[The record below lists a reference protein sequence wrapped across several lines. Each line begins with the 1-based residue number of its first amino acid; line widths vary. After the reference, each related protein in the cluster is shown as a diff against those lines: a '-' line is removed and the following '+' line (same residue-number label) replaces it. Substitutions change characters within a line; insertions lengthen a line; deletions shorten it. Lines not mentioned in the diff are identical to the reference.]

1 MVAKRQRK
9 KGNPVKSVAF
19 TAGKK
24 QKRQRKTEKTSKSDA
39 FLAGKKRKRQRK
51 SRKSPKFVAPLSDCY
66 GSYLYTGKREK
77 HKICKKML
85 AKNKVVI
92 YYNIYGN
99 CYQNKGHI
107 LRREKGI

>member
-1 MVAKRQRK
+1 MVAKRQPKKGNPAKSVAFKVSMVAKRQRK
-9 KGNPVKSVAF
+9 KGNPAKSVAF
-19 TAGKK
+19 IAGKK
-24 QKRQRKTEKTSKSDA
+24 Q
-39 FLAGKKRKRQRK
+39 KRQRK

-77 HKICKKML
+77 DKICKKML

>member
-9 KGNPVKSVAF
+9 KGNPAKYDTF

-24 QKRQRKTEKTSKSDA
+24 Q
-39 FLAGKKRKRQRK
+39 KRQRK

-77 HKICKKML
+77 DKICKKCLRKIKLSFIMYMENVT
-85 AKNKVVI
+85 KIKGI
-92 YYNIYGN
+92 YYEGR
-99 CYQNKGHI
+99 KGYD
-107 LRREKGI
+107 EKKNT